1 MDFDEYE
8 QWLRRLVEDGRLSVT
23 DCDDLLE
30 QRRVFNSKRGEFARA
45 YPGLVV
51 GVVGGEVVVYDTVRD
66 LLGKSAHLDHQ
77 IYYEEIPEASTAT
90 PPVAAPL
97 LYTVS

>member
-1 MDFDEYE
+1 MNFDEYE
-8 QWLRRLVEDGRLSVT
+8 QWLRQLVEDGRLDVAA
-23 DCDDLLE
+23 CDDLLE
-30 QRRVFNSKRGEFARA
+30 QRRVFDSKRGEFAHA

-51 GVVGGEVVVYDTVRD
+51 GVVSGDVVVFDTVRD
-66 LLGKSAHLDHQ
+66 LLGKSAHLDRQ

-97 LYTVS
+97 LYTVR